1 MINFKPKLPALLG
14 ALAVLTAGAAHAELL
29 EYTFKAPYGAQR
41 SLPPNA
47 NYANPTGNVSFAL
60 SAGIDRKVKVSVRRS
75 DGTVVST
82 ATSHLL
88 GATDRI
94 TVGGKSYYGAELQL
108 AAPAA
113 GAYTIRAEIL
123 ASDGSTVQSDDYPL
137 TVDVTPPKYTSLAPV
152 YGTYGQVISGDVW
165 KLGTGGAEENAF
177 LISGISDDSPV
188 KEVKAKLYRQDGSL
202 YKDVSVN
209 YDDANKQARQ
219 YFESGFFP
227 ASDLDEVFTLQFQ
240 LSDSAGNSYPRIQ
253 LRSATLAYA
262 A

>member
-29 EYTFKAPYGAQR
+29 EYTFKAPDGAQR

-113 GAYTIRAEIL
+113 GSS
-123 ASDGSTVQSDDYPL
+123 ASRPSRRWA
-137 TVDVTPPKYTSLAPV
+137 SLAA
-152 YGTYGQVISGDVW
+152 QVGA
-165 KLGTGGAEENAF
+165 GG
-177 LISGISDDSPV
+177 LPG
-188 KEVKAKLYRQDGSL
+188 RGC
-202 YKDVSVN
+202 
-209 YDDANKQARQ
+209 R
-219 YFESGFFP
+219 
-227 ASDLDEVFTLQFQ
+227 
-240 LSDSAGNSYPRIQ
+240 PRCD
-253 LRSATLAYA
+253 RAATWW
-262 A
+262 